1 MIRAIDEYE
10 ITGLETTLG
19 FCRFVMQHEAFRSG
33 RFDTGFVEKYFKPAT
48 WAAPAETDEE
58 RLAALLAV
66 SLGSQKPTPS
76 SNGVAAHGSGSI
88 SKWKKNR
95 LA

>member
-1 MIRAIDEYE
+1 MIRAINEYE

-33 RFDTGFVEKYFKPAT
+33 HFDTGFVEKYFKPAT
-48 WAAPAETDEE
+48 WPAAAEPDEE

-66 SLGSQKPTPS
+66 SLGNRKPSPS
-76 SNGVAAHGSGSI
+76 ASGVAAGGTAG
-88 SKWKKNR
+88 KWKKNR